1 MFYQAGIFGIY
12 VARSCNGVEDAS
24 KGAGDDASAPSVAV
38 KPSGFPPPHHAAVV
52 SSLSQVVTV
61 ARDAPTIR
69 RVDVRGAT
77 AKPNTHTTFSS
88 MDDLS

>member
-12 VARSCNGVEDAS
+12 VARSCDGVEDAS
-24 KGAGDDASAPSVAV
+24 KGAGDDASAPRVAV
-38 KPSGFPPPHHAAVV
+38 KAFGFPPHHAAVV
-52 SSLSQVVTV
+52 SSLSQVIAV
-61 ARDAPTIR
+61 ARDAPKIR

-77 AKPNTHTTFSS
+77 AQPNTHTTVAS

>member
-12 VARSCNGVEDAS
+12 VARSCDGVEDPS
-24 KGAGDDASAPSVAV
+24 KGAGDDASAPRVTV
-38 KPSGFPPPHHAAVV
+38 KPFGFPPHHAAVV

-61 ARDAPTIR
+61 ARDAPKIR

-77 AKPNTHTTFSS
+77 AQPNTHTTVAS

>member
-24 KGAGDDASAPSVAV
+24 KGAGDDAGAPRVAV
-38 KPSGFPPPHHAAVV
+38 KPLGFPPPHHAAVV

-61 ARDAPTIR
+61 ARDAPKIR

-77 AKPNTHTTFSS
+77 AKTNTHATLAS